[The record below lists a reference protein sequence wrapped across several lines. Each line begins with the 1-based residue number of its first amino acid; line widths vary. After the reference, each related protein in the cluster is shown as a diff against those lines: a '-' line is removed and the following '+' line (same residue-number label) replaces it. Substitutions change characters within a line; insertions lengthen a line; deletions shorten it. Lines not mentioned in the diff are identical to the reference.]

1 MALIFFAFMFAV
13 VFIPCEV
20 CADGILVGGAGFSV
34 FVSHEVCAFGGA
46 EVGCEVVFVDDG
58 VEGGSVSSYFV
69 VSGIGESAIG
79 GYGGECDE

>member
-1 MALIFFAFMFAV
+1 MFAV

-46 EVGCEVVFVDDG
+46 EVGGEVVFVDDD
-58 VEGGSVSSYFV
+58 VEGGAVSCYLVFSLF
-69 VSGIGESAIG
+69 SMSAIG
-79 GYGGECDE
+79 